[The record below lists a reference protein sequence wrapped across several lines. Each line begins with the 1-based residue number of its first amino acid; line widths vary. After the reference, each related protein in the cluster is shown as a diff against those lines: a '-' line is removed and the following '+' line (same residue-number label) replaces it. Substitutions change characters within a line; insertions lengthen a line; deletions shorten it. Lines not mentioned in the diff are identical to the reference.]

1 MTWTLQMYK
10 PSSECKLKDTSH
22 KFLHKT
28 TSFETPVCREY
39 VISLASGPHLFPCQ
53 SSIFLISIRLS
64 GKICP
69 VLQNLHP
76 PVPRKERG
84 RSGTK
89 GGEREV
95 WYQGRGEGGLVPREG
110 GGRSGTKGGEREV
123 WHQGRGEGSLG
134 PNAHDGVPHWR

>member
-10 PSSECKLKDTSH
+10 PSSECKLKHPSPPPPH

-28 TSFETPVCREY
+28 TSFQTPVRREY
-39 VISLASGPHLFPCQ
+39 VISLANGPHLFPCQ

-84 RSGTK
+84 RTGTK
-89 GGEREV
+89 RGEREV
-95 WYQGRGEGGLVPREG
+95 WDQTHMMEYHIGGH
-110 GGRSGTKGGEREV
+110 TKCTNKSSSESVGQIR
-123 WHQGRGEGSLG
+123 QNYIQST
-134 PNAHDGVPHWR
+134 

>member
-1 MTWTLQMYK
+1 MYK
-10 PSSECKLKDTSH
+10 PSSECKLKDTPH

-89 GGEREV
+89 EGEREV
-95 WYQGRGEGGLVPREG
+95 WYQG
-110 GGRSGTKGGEREV
+110 GEREV
-123 WHQGRGEGSLG
+123 WYQGRGEGSLG
-134 PNAHDGVPHWR
+134 PNAHDGVPHWRSHEMHK